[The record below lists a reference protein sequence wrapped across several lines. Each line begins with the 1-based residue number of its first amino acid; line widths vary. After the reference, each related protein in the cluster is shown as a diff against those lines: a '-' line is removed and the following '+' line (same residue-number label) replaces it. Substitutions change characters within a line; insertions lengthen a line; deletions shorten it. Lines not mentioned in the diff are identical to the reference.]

1 MAVTTMIGAKIHR
14 REDPR
19 LVSGEGRYIDDFTR
33 PGTVY
38 LSVVRSPHAHA
49 LIKSVD
55 ITAASKAPGVV
66 AIYTHKDFAKVISGT
81 MPAAPAF
88 VAEKKQI
95 PPRFPIAEKE
105 VVYQGEPVAV
115 VLTEAKYQSM
125 DAANLIEGRFG
136 KTTAVLAIKF
146 LDLRAGE
153 MQVGHA
159 PTGVEPEFLP
169 LGRFARRL
177 NQDCGVRRFSV
188 SARVLSGSVCRRAVR
203 LWSAVRAWG
212 MLPSLFVCHVHPR
225 FHERV

>member
-1 MAVTTMIGAKIHR
+1 MAPKPMPASTRPPPGGADAMAITTMIGAKIHR

-33 PGTVY
+33 PGTVF

-49 LIKSVD
+49 RIKSIDV
-55 ITAASKAPGVV
+55 TAATKAPGVV

-125 DAANLIEGRFG
+125 DAANLIEVEYEPLP
-136 KTTAVLAIKF
+136 AVMDLELALEAKSPKAHSSAPSSSVWRRRRWSREASS
-146 LDLRAGE
+146 LSTRGPTRA
-153 MQVGHA
+153 
-159 PTGVEPEFLP
+159 
-169 LGRFARRL
+169 
-177 NQDCGVRRFSV
+177 
-188 SARVLSGSVCRRAVR
+188 
-203 LWSAVRAWG
+203 
-212 MLPSLFVCHVHPR
+212 
-225 FHERV
+225 

>member
-1 MAVTTMIGAKIHR
+1 MVHTPKPASTRLLQGGAEAMAITTMIGAKIHR

-33 PGTVY
+33 PGTGY

-49 LIKSVD
+49 RIKSID

-66 AIYTHKDFAKVISGT
+66 AIYTHKDFAKVVAGT

-115 VLTEAKYQSM
+115 VLAETKYQAA
-125 DAANLIEGRFG
+125 DAAHLIDVDYEPLPAGQEPGR
-136 KTTAVLAIKF
+136 
-146 LDLRAGE
+146 
-153 MQVGHA
+153 
-159 PTGVEPEFLP
+159 
-169 LGRFARRL
+169 
-177 NQDCGVRRFSV
+177 
-188 SARVLSGSVCRRAVR
+188 
-203 LWSAVRAWG
+203 
-212 MLPSLFVCHVHPR
+212 
-225 FHERV
+225 